1 MIHLIPQKRGALR
14 VLCIGAHS
22 DDLEIGCGGTMLEI
36 IGRTPAVQVTW
47 AVLSG
52 VGPRGREARASA
64 RRFLTGARRFDVR
77 VAEFRDGYFPSQHA
91 AVKDYFEQ
99 LKRDVAPDLVFTHAG
114 HDLHQDHRLVSEL
127 TWNTFRDHM
136 ILEYEIVK
144 YDGGL
149 ASPNAFVPISLTNC
163 RRKVRML
170 MRGFATQR
178 SRRWFTE
185 DTFMAMFRI
194 RGIECNAQEG
204 HAEAFY
210 VRKFVL

>member
-1 MIHLIPQKRGALR
+1 MLRLLPAKRGTLQ

-22 DDLEIGCGGTMLEI
+22 DDIELGCGGAILEL
-36 IGRTPAVQVTW
+36 IGRPSPVSVFW
-47 AVLSG
+47 VVLSG
-52 VGPRGREARASA
+52 AGPREREAVMSA
-64 RRFLTGARRFDVR
+64 RRFLKGAKKADIR
-77 VAEFRDGYFPSQHA
+77 VADFRDGYFPTVHA
-91 AVKDYFEQ
+91 EVKDYFER
-99 LKRDVAPDLVFTHAG
+99 LKQEVSPDLIFTHAG
-114 HDLHQDHRLVSEL
+114 NDLHQDHRLVSEL

-149 ASPNAFVPISLTNC
+149 GSPNGFIPISLRNC

-170 MRGFATQR
+170 MKGFATQR

-185 DTFMAMFRI
+185 DTFMAMLRI
-194 RGIECNAQEG
+194 RGIECNAPEG